1 MKYLIHVSKPCA
13 DGARHDHR
21 PRHRA
26 KNLARGTSAVGHVSD
41 FVFPSSCSAP
51 CHRRR
56 QSASHR
62 GGRGGPS
69 APPPLSRPAVTVG
82 GAAARPHS
90 AALPSPRS
98 PWGARRPVRTPP
110 LSRSRPRA
118 AVTAASAPDGARPD
132 APRHADRTTKLQGRR
147 RGSSLEETRLTTLD
161 GRRGRS
167 RVEICPIW
175 LSYFGARQID
185 RERGSSRCAS
195 HVSGWL

>member
-1 MKYLIHVSKPCA
+1 MSTRVKTLRRP
-13 DGARHDHR
+13 GARHDHR

-51 CHRRR
+51 
-56 QSASHR
+56 AT
-62 GGRGGPS
+62 GDG
-69 APPPLSRPAVTVG
+69 SRPVTVG
-82 GAAARPHS
+82 GAAARPHRRRS
-90 AALPSPRS
+90 PVPRS

-110 LSRSRPRA
+110 LSRPRGHRGGRGGP
-118 AVTAASAPDGARPD
+118 SALRRSPVPVPAQRQPRLAHRTGHGRTR
-132 APRHADRTTKLQGRR
+132 RHADRTTKVAGAGRHSR
-147 RGSSLEETRLTTLD
+147 KLEPLTTLD

-185 RERGSSRCAS
+185 RERG
-195 HVSGWL
+195 